1 LNEQPLNRGSFGPVT
16 LPARGRVLET
26 LSQDKGF
33 SMILSTVG
41 LGLGAYALGAGSIN
55 SAAMIARGGVR
66 AFGSV
71 CHGDVRGAS
80 LELLGGLAAPAV
92 GVANQLA
99 ALAAEVVGVAL
110 SISVGSP
117 GPGETS
123 LPTVTGGDG
132 GPSAWPSGLRQRMGC
147 VSAGTP

>member
-1 LNEQPLNRGSFGPVT
+1 LARSRFLPVAGSLKPF
-16 LPARGRVLET
+16 RRK
-26 LSQDKGF
+26 KGF

-41 LGLGAYALGAGSIN
+41 LGLGAYALGAGAIS

-99 ALAAEVVGVAL
+99 ALAAEVVGVAM

-117 GPGETS
+117 GSGETS
-123 LPTVTGGDG
+123 LPAVTGSDR
-132 GPSAWPSGLRQRMGC
+132 GPSAWSLGMGGRMGC
-147 VSAGTP
+147 TSGAAT